1 LIAGIVISDWAMDM
15 GVYISFEFVNIK
27 DQKTMKRAMK
37 MSELVKKSTLLQRME
52 RRVAANLH
60 VRP

>member
-1 LIAGIVISDWAMDM
+1 MDM
-15 GVYISFEFVNIK
+15 GVYISFEFVNIE
-27 DQKTMKRAMK
+27 DQKTMQRAMK